1 MTLKHMASRTMRLAY
16 DRDSDVLYIAFGLP
30 NPGWMR
36 RWDSF
41 FLRRDEAKAAF
52 SA

>member
-30 NPGWMR
+30 QSGL
-36 RWDSF
+36 DEEVGSVF
-41 FLRRDEAKAAF
+41 FATG
-52 SA
+52 

>member
-30 NPGWMR
+30 QSGLDEEVGPV
-36 RWDSF
+36 F
-41 FLRRDEAKAAF
+41 FATVSLW
-52 SA
+52 SVVS